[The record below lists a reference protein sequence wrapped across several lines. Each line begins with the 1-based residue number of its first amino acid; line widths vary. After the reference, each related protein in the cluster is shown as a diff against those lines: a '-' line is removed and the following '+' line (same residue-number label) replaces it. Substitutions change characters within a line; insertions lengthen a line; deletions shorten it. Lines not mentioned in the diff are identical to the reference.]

1 MTIWHQ
7 AGGYRRRVQHR
18 VATVDACLRSS
29 VTERDPRRETEEAA
43 RTGRFPDDDGALRDD
58 SAPVE
63 REVPPEEVDG
73 ETMRPNEAYPP
84 PDDLPGS

>member
-1 MTIWHQ
+1 MTIWQQ
-7 AGGYRRRVQHR
+7 AGRYRRRVQHR

-63 REVPPEEVDG
+63 REVPPDEVDDD
-73 ETMRPNEAYPP
+73 TAQPTRPYPP
-84 PDDLPGS
+84 ADDLPGS